1 MEIVK
6 TTVISTK
13 TVTEMAEM
21 TTETTTETETM
32 TEAISETEIMATDQ
46 TMIEAALEEMTEMM
60 PHQNQFRIRTERIEK
75 TKHIFNMADVA
86 VIVAEPNVWTEYE
99 SNIIAELSKKNTP
112 VMVVVNNYK
121 KINLNG
127 LKYFLF

>member
-1 MEIVK
+1 MTEITTETMEIVK

-32 TEAISETEIMATDQ
+32 KEAISETEIMATDQ

-75 TKHIFNMADVA
+75 TKSARIDRNVIRKITKMAEEVRMA
-86 VIVAEPNVWTEYE
+86 RRVI
-99 SNIIAELSKKNTP
+99 SL
-112 VMVVVNNYK
+112 
-121 KINLNG
+121 NLH
-127 LKYFLF
+127 